1 MLGVVGV
8 VLPWRYPTKKKSIQ
22 TEIPTM
28 EKIII
33 PEKAGQYLISQM
45 LAKLA
50 SNDPCSFNPKNPHF
64 LFPQLS

>member
-1 MLGVVGV
+1 MEIPNEQS
-8 VLPWRYPTKKKSIQ
+8 LPP

-28 EKIII
+28 DGNII
-33 PEKAGQYLISQM
+33 PEKAGQYFQM

-50 SNDPCSFNPKNPHF
+50 SNDPCSFNPKNPHV